1 MQTIKT
7 LVADDE
13 RIARRMLR
21 DLLRTD
27 PEIELIGEA
36 GDGEAA
42 LEAMKTQHPSLVL
55 LDIQMPI
62 MTGLE
67 ALLRLKPSERPEVV
81 FITAFDEHAIKAFEL
96 HAVDYVVK
104 PFSDDRF
111 HQAMERAKRRVR
123 GDSLEGTER
132 AVDRLLAHLAKQP
145 EPAVPTAPAAPAAPT
160 AGKDAPFVLKVDGEH
175 HFVNQADIRW
185 IEAQGD
191 YIRVHTTQRNLL
203 TRMTLTHALEQL
215 SPARFVRIHK
225 SCVVNI
231 AYVRRLKP
239 TTAWGRPLELDNGT
253 TLNISRSYRGA
264 VEHLL

>member
-1 MQTIKT
+1 MQRIKT

-13 RIARRMLR
+13 QIARRMLR
-21 DLLRTD
+21 DLLGAD
-27 PEIELIGEA
+27 PEIEVVGEA

-42 LEAMKTQHPSLVL
+42 LEAMKAQKPELVL
-55 LDIQMPI
+55 LDIHMPI

-67 ALLRLKPSERPEVV
+67 AFVRLKPSERPDVV
-81 FITAFDEHAIKAFEL
+81 FITAYDEHAIKAFEL

-111 HQAMERAKRRVR
+111 HQAIDRAKRRMR
-123 GDSLEGTER
+123 GDMIESTER
-132 AVDRLLAHLAKQP
+132 AVTNLLAHLAKRTELAAP
-145 EPAVPTAPAAPAAPT
+145 APAAAPAP
-160 AGKDAPFVLKVDGEH
+160 GKEAPFVLKVDGEH

-215 SPARFVRIHK
+215 SAARFVRIHK
-225 SCVVNI
+225 SCVVNS

-239 TTAWGRPLELDNGT
+239 TTAWGRPLELDDGT
-253 TLNISRSYRGA
+253 TLNISRSYRTA
-264 VEHLL
+264 VEQLL

>member
-1 MQTIKT
+1 MQKIKT
-7 LVADDE
+7 LVVDDE
-13 RIARRMLR
+13 KIARRMVR
-21 DLLRTD
+21 ELLGAD
-27 PEIELIGEA
+27 PEIQVVGEA

-42 LEAMKTQHPSLVL
+42 LEAMRTQRPELVL
-55 LDIQMPI
+55 LDIHMPI
-62 MTGLE
+62 LTGLE

-111 HQAMERAKRRVR
+111 HHAVERAKRRLR
-123 GDSLEGTER
+123 GDLLESAER
-132 AVDRLLAHLAKQP
+132 AVTSLLEHFARQA
-145 EPAVPTAPAAPAAPT
+145 EAAAPAPPPAAPP
-160 AGKDAPFVLKVDGEH
+160 GKDAPFVLKVDGEH

-215 SPARFVRIHK
+215 SAARFVRIHK
-225 SCVVNI
+225 SCVVNT
-231 AYVRRLKP
+231 AFVRCLKP
-239 TTAWGRPLELDNGT
+239 TTAWGRPLELDDGT

-264 VEHLL
+264 VEQLL

>member
-1 MQTIKT
+1 MQRIKT

-13 RIARRMLR
+13 KIARRMVR
-21 DLLRTD
+21 DLLGAD
-27 PEIELIGEA
+27 PEIQVVAEA
-36 GDGEAA
+36 DDGETA
-42 LEAMKTQHPSLVL
+42 LEAMKARKPELAL
-55 LDIQMPI
+55 LDIHMPI

-67 ALLRLKPSERPEVV
+67 ALLNLKPSERPEVV
-81 FITAFDEHAIKAFEL
+81 FVTAFDEHAIQAFEL

-111 HQAMERAKRRVR
+111 HQALDRAKRRLR
-123 GDSLEGTER
+123 GDLLGDTQR
-132 AVDRLLAHLAKQP
+132 AVTSLLEHLAKKA
-145 EPAVPTAPAAPAAPT
+145 EPAAPPPA
-160 AGKDAPFVLKVDGEH
+160 KEAPFVLKVDGEH

-215 SPARFVRIHK
+215 NAVRFVRIHK
-225 SCVVNI
+225 SCVVNT

-239 TTAWGRPLELDNGT
+239 TTAWGRPLELDDGT
-253 TLNISRSYRGA
+253 TLNISRSYRSA
-264 VEHLL
+264 VEQLL